1 MVEME
6 KLAELRLKW
15 RTRPDEAPEGKFG
28 RYLGRGDGTF
38 LADGLTGD
46 VTWDLFEDQGET
58 TCDANFSGRIV
69 SDRGGE
75 IGFEMLGFF
84 RRDPDAKIWTLAS
97 AIRFQSEDPRH
108 QFLCDRPAFATG
120 EFDLEVYE
128 HRYSIYLPAAA

>member
-1 MVEME
+1 MEVE

-38 LADGLTGD
+38 VADGLSGN
-46 VTWDLFEDQGET
+46 VTWNLFEDQGEAM
-58 TCDANFSGRIV
+58 CDANFRGRIV
-69 SDRGGE
+69 GDEGGE
-75 IGFEMLGFF
+75 IDFEMLGFF
-84 RRDPDAKIWTLAS
+84 RRDPDAKIRTLAS
-97 AIRFQSEDPRH
+97 AIRFQSEDPRY

-128 HRYSIYLPAAA
+128 HQYKIFLPAAA